1 MNTILF
7 DLDGTLLP
15 MDQDEFIQLYFKN
28 LVTHFLPY
36 QIPSDKFISAVI
48 YGTKAMVLN
57 DGTMTNEERFWTS
70 FTTQL
75 GDDIRKLEP
84 EFYNFYKT
92 GFNHAQASTTTHEL
106 TAQIIQT
113 LKQKGYT
120 IIIATNPLFPQI
132 ATYNRIAWA
141 GFSPDDVSYVT
152 TYETCSFCK
161 PNLSYYTEILQR
173 MNKKPEE
180 CMMVG
185 NDVNE
190 DMQVHKLGLSRYL
203 VTDCLINS
211 NQEDISN
218 IPHGT
223 MEDFFLFVQSL
234 PSVAIQ

>member
-15 MDQDEFIQLYFKN
+15 MDQDAFIQLYFKN
-28 LVTHFLPY
+28 LIKHFLPY
-36 QIPSDKFISAVI
+36 QIPSDKLISAVQ
-48 YGTKAMVLN
+48 YGTKAMILN
-57 DGTMTNEERFWTS
+57 DGTMTNEERFWAS
-70 FTTQL
+70 FATQL

-84 EFYNFYKT
+84 EFYNFYNS
-92 GFNHAQASTTTHEL
+92 GFYQAQASTTRNEL
-106 TAQIIQT
+106 ASQVIQI

-141 GFSPDDVSYVT
+141 GFSPADVSYVT

-173 MNKKPEE
+173 MNKKPED

-203 VTDCLINS
+203 VTDCLINP
-211 NQEDISN
+211 NQENISC

-223 MEDFFLFVQSL
+223 MKDFYQLTQVL
-234 PSVAIQ
+234 PSLV

>member
-15 MDQDEFIQLYFKN
+15 MDQDAFIQSYFKN
-28 LVTHFLPY
+28 LVVHFLPY
-36 QIPSDKFISAVI
+36 QIPSDKLISAI
-48 YGTKAMVLN
+48 RYGTNAMVLN
-57 DGTMTNEERFWTS
+57 DGTMTNEERFWNS
-70 FTTQL
+70 FATQL

-84 EFYNFYKT
+84 EFHKFYET
-92 GFNHAQASTTTHEL
+92 GFNHAKSSTTKCEL
-106 TAQIIQT
+106 AAQVIQI

-132 ATYNRIAWA
+132 ATYNRMAWA
-141 GFSPDDVSYVT
+141 GLSPDDVSYVT

-161 PNLSYYTEILQR
+161 PNPSYYTEILQR

-203 VTDCLINS
+203 VTDCLINL
-211 NQEDISN
+211 NQEDISD

-223 MEDFFLFVQSL
+223 MEEFYHYIQSL
-234 PSVAIQ
+234 PNVSY